1 MMRKTIQ
8 AAALMLAVSASTY
21 AGEMQFPVTSPPPQ
35 QPANVTQEPT
45 TEGEMQNDVADG
57 ITQIA
62 LNLLAVL
69 PSLP

>member
-45 TEGEMQNDVADG
+45 TDSNIPNDVASSM
-57 ITQIA
+57 TQIA

-69 PSLP
+69 PSLT